1 MLVINKFVT
10 GIRMREARIRSGMTV
25 KEVRAALN
33 IARET
38 TIYEWESG
46 KFLPSIE
53 HFYQLSQLYHT
64 SIEGFLAFEGGESAF
79 IGDFLSK
86 KEISFTAAA

>member
-1 MLVINKFVT
+1 MVLNRLVT
-10 GIRMREARIRSGMTV
+10 GTKMREARIRSGMTV

-33 IARET
+33 ITRET

-53 HFYQLSQLYHT
+53 HLYHLSKLYHT

-79 IGDFLSK
+79 LQDADNNY
-86 KEISFTAAA
+86 TAAA